1 MNLEQQC
8 MALINQWLFMVFIA
22 SWFMQFAY
30 LLFIHLRFLRV
41 KPKEISHTDSLPPLS
56 VIVAARNESEN
67 LYELIPLILEQDYPS
82 FEVIVVNNQSMD
94 DSKWLLKAYQRQY
107 PNLHVVEL
115 EQTPHLRPG
124 KKLPLTLAVR
134 AASFDHFVFTDAD
147 CRPTSKQWLTTMANG
162 FSPTTDIVLGYG
174 PYLHK
179 KGFLNRLIRFD
190 TAWIALNYFS
200 FALSGLPYMGV
211 GRNLAYSRKAFES
224 VGGFKSHY
232 YIVSGDDD
240 LFIQQAAKH
249 RNYTLAIEEESFC
262 PSAPE
267 VTWKR
272 WVFQKRRHY
281 STSSHYDVIKKSLLG
296 IYPVSLFFLLIS
308 FLSLLLTNTM
318 VWLSLGLFFG
328 LILIKWMVQGWGLF
342 KLKEK
347 RLAWFFPLW
356 DFFYA
361 IFIPLVFLLLNRKPR
376 NKW

>member
-1 MNLEQQC
+1 

-30 LLFIHLRFLRV
+30 LIFIHLRFLHF
-41 KPKEISHTDSLPPLS
+41 KPKEISQTDALPPLS

-67 LYELIPLILEQDYPS
+67 LSELIPLILEQDYPS

-115 EQTPHLRPG
+115 EKNHHLRPG

-147 CRPTSKQWLTTMANG
+147 CRPTSTQWLATMAKG
-162 FSPTTDIVLGYG
+162 FSATKDIVLGYG
-174 PYLHK
+174 PYFHK

-200 FALSGLPYMGV
+200 FALSGLPYMAV

-240 LFIQQAAKH
+240 LFIQQAAKD

-267 VTWKR
+267 TTWKR

-281 STSSHYDVIKKSLLG
+281 STSSHYNVIKKSLLG
-296 IYPVSLFFLLIS
+296 IYPVSLFLLLVS

-328 LILIKWMVQGWGLF
+328 LILIKWMVQGRGLF

>member
-1 MNLEQQC
+1 
-8 MALINQWLFMVFIA
+8 MASIDQWLIMLFVGAWMV
-22 SWFMQFAY
+22 QGAY
-30 LLFIHLRFLRV
+30 LLMIHLRFLRF
-41 KPKEISHTDSLPPLS
+41 KPVEQTSESNLPPLS

-67 LYELIPLILEQDYPS
+67 LYELIPLILAQEYPT
-82 FEVIVVNNQSMD
+82 FEIIVVNNQSMD

-115 EQTPHLRPG
+115 EKNQHLRPG

-134 AASFDHFVFTDAD
+134 AASFDHFIFTDAD
-147 CRPTSKQWLTTMANG
+147 CRPTSKQWLKGMAKG
-162 FSPTTDIVLGYG
+162 FSSSTDIVLGYG
-174 PYLHK
+174 PYTK
-179 KGFLNRLIRFD
+179 QNGFLNRLIRYD

-240 LFIQQAAKH
+240 LFIQQAAKN
-249 RNYTLAIEEESFC
+249 RNYTISTDEASFC

-267 VTWKR
+267 TTWKR

-281 STSSHYDVIKKSLLG
+281 STASHYDVIKKSLLG
-296 IYPVSLFFLLIS
+296 IYPVSLFILLIS
-308 FLSLLLTNTM
+308 FISLLLTNTM

-328 LILIKWMVQGWGLF
+328 LILVKWIVQGRGLF
-342 KLKEK
+342 KLKETS
-347 RLAWFFPLW
+347 LAWFFPFW

-361 IFIPLVFLLLNRKPR
+361 MFIPLVFLLLNRKPR

>member
-1 MNLEQQC
+1 MPFL
-8 MALINQWLFMVFIA
+8 NQWVLIAFMA
-22 SWFMQFAY
+22 SWIIQFFY
-30 LLFIHLRFLRV
+30 LLFIHIRFLRF
-41 KPKEISHTDSLPPLS
+41 KPKEISQAAALPPLS

-67 LYELIPLILEQDYPS
+67 LYELIPLILEQEYPS
-82 FEVIVVNNQSMD
+82 FEIIVVNNQSLD
-94 DSKWLLKAYQRQY
+94 DSKWLLKAYQQQF

-115 EQTPHLRPG
+115 EKNHHLRPG

-134 AASFDHFVFTDAD
+134 AARFDHFVFTDAD
-147 CRPTSKQWLTTMANG
+147 CRPTSKKWLLSMANG
-162 FSPTTDIVLGYG
+162 FSPSHDIVLGYG
-174 PYLHK
+174 PYVKK

-200 FALSGLPYMGV
+200 FALSRLPYMGV
-211 GRNLAYSRKAFES
+211 GRNLAYSRKVFES

-240 LFIQQAAKH
+240 LFIQQAAKN
-249 RNYTLAIEEESFC
+249 RNYTIAIEQDSFC

-267 VTWKR
+267 STWKR

-281 STSSHYDVIKKSLLG
+281 STASHYDVIKKSLLG
-296 IYPVSLFFLLIS
+296 IYPVSLFTLLIS
-308 FLSLLLTNTM
+308 FISLLLTNTM
-318 VWLSLGLFFG
+318 VWGSLGAFFG
-328 LILIKWMVQGWGLF
+328 LILAKWIVQGKGLF

-347 RLAWFFPLW
+347 RLAWFFPFW

-361 IFIPLVFLLLNRKPR
+361 IFIPLVFLFLNRKPR

>member
-1 MNLEQQC
+1 MNLASFN
-8 MALINQWLFMVFIA
+8 MSGINQWIFILFIGA
-22 SWFMQFAY
+22 WGIQFAY
-30 LLFIHLRFLRV
+30 LLFIHLRFILFRSSPIDT
-41 KPKEISHTDSLPPLS
+41 KGQFPPLS

-67 LYELIPLILEQDYPS
+67 LYELIPLILEQDYPN
-82 FEVIVVNNQSMD
+82 FEIIVVNNQSMD

-107 PNLHVVEL
+107 PNIHVVEL
-115 EQTPHLRPG
+115 EKNQHLRPG

-134 AASFDHFVFTDAD
+134 AANFDHFIFTDAD
-147 CRPTSKQWLTTMANG
+147 CRPTSKHWLKTMAKG
-162 FSPTTDIVLGYG
+162 FSASKEIVLGYG
-174 PYLHK
+174 PYVIE
-179 KGFLNRLIRFD
+179 KGFINRLVRFD
-190 TAWIALNYFS
+190 TAWIAMNYFS

-240 LFIQQAAKH
+240 LFIQQAAKN
-249 RNYTLAIEEESFC
+249 RNYTIAIEEESFC

-267 VTWKR
+267 TTWKR
-272 WVFQKRRHY
+272 WVYQKRRHY
-281 STSSHYDVIKKSLLG
+281 STSSHYNVIKKSLLG

-308 FLSLLLTNTM
+308 FISLLLTNTM
-318 VWLSLGLFFG
+318 VWVSVGLFFG
-328 LILIKWMVQGWGLF
+328 LILAKWLIQGRGLF

-347 RLAWFFPLW
+347 RLAWFFPIW

>member
-1 MNLEQQC
+1 MTS
-8 MALINQWLFMVFIA
+8 MNQWLFMAFIA
-22 SWFMQFAY
+22 FWIIQFAY

-41 KPKEISHTDSLPPLS
+41 KPKEISQTLALPPLS

-115 EQTPHLRPG
+115 EKNQHLRPG

-147 CRPTSKQWLTTMANG
+147 CRPTSTRWLATMAKG
-162 FSPTTDIVLGYG
+162 FSATTDIVLGYG
-174 PYLHK
+174 PYFHK

-240 LFIQQAAKH
+240 LFIQQAAKK
-249 RNYTLAIEEESFC
+249 RNYTISMEEESFC

-267 VTWKR
+267 TTWKR

-281 STSSHYDVIKKSLLG
+281 STSSHYNVIKKSLLG

-318 VWLSLGLFFG
+318 VWVSLGLFFG
-328 LILIKWMVQGWGLF
+328 LILIKWMVQGRGLF

>member
-1 MNLEQQC
+1 MLEFNRLF
-8 MALINQWLFMVFIA
+8 LIIFICAWLL
-22 SWFMQFAY
+22 QFAY
-30 LLFIHLRFLRV
+30 LLFIHLRFLLF
-41 KPKEISHTDSLPPLS
+41 KPKELIPNQEFPPLS

-67 LYELIPLILEQDYPS
+67 LYELIPLILEQEYPN
-82 FEVIVVNNQSMD
+82 FEIIVVNNQSMD

-107 PNLHVVEL
+107 SNLHVVEL
-115 EQTPHLRPG
+115 EKNHHLRPG

-147 CRPTSKQWLTTMANG
+147 CRPTSKKWLQTMAKG
-162 FSPTTDIVLGYG
+162 FSSSTEIVLGYG
-174 PYLHK
+174 PYMVQ
-179 KGFLNRLIRFD
+179 KGFLNRLVRYD

-240 LFIQQAAKH
+240 LFIQEAAKN

-267 VTWKR
+267 STWKR

-281 STSSHYDVIKKSLLG
+281 STASHYDVIKKTLLG
-296 IYPVSLFFLLIS
+296 IYPVSLFFLLLS
-308 FLSLLLTNTM
+308 FISLLLTNTM
-318 VWLSLGLFFG
+318 VWVSFGLFFG
-328 LILIKWMVQGWGLF
+328 LILVKWLVQGRGLV

-347 RLAWFFPLW
+347 RLAWFFPFW

-361 IFIPLVFLLLNRKPR
+361 IFIPMVFLLLNRKPR

>member
-1 MNLEQQC
+1 MTS
-8 MALINQWLFMVFIA
+8 MNQWLFMAFIA
-22 SWFMQFAY
+22 FWIIQFAY
-30 LLFIHLRFLRV
+30 LLFIHLRFLLV
-41 KPKEISHTDSLPPLS
+41 KPKEIPQTLALPPLS

-115 EQTPHLRPG
+115 EKNHHLRPG

-147 CRPTSKQWLTTMANG
+147 CRPTSTQWLATMAKG
-162 FSPTTDIVLGYG
+162 FSATTDIVLGYG
-174 PYLHK
+174 PYFHK

-240 LFIQQAAKH
+240 LFIQQAAKK
-249 RNYTLAIEEESFC
+249 RNYTISMEEE
-262 PSAPE
+262 
-267 VTWKR
+267 
-272 WVFQKRRHY
+272 
-281 STSSHYDVIKKSLLG
+281 
-296 IYPVSLFFLLIS
+296 
-308 FLSLLLTNTM
+308 
-318 VWLSLGLFFG
+318 
-328 LILIKWMVQGWGLF
+328 
-342 KLKEK
+342 
-347 RLAWFFPLW
+347 
-356 DFFYA
+356 
-361 IFIPLVFLLLNRKPR
+361 
-376 NKW
+376 

>member
-1 MNLEQQC
+1 MTS
-8 MALINQWLFMVFIA
+8 MNQWLFMAFIA
-22 SWFMQFAY
+22 FWIIQFAY

-41 KPKEISHTDSLPPLS
+41 KPKEIPQTLALPPLS

-115 EQTPHLRPG
+115 EKNHHLRPG

-147 CRPTSKQWLTTMANG
+147 CRPISTQWLATMAKG
-162 FSPTTDIVLGYG
+162 FSATTDIVLGYG
-174 PYLHK
+174 PYFHK

-240 LFIQQAAKH
+240 LFIQQAAKK
-249 RNYTLAIEEESFC
+249 RNYTISMEEESFC

-267 VTWKR
+267 TTWKR

-281 STSSHYDVIKKSLLG
+281 STSSHYNVIKKSLLG
-296 IYPVSLFFLLIS
+296 IYPVSLFFLLVS

-318 VWLSLGLFFG
+318 VWVSLGLFFG
-328 LILIKWMVQGWGLF
+328 LILIKWMVQGRGLF